1 MANEFTRKRV
11 AKLTYDFTKDPTV
24 GTIGA
29 GTLVCTVADEI
40 PIGAVITKVLSVGAT
55 LTSANGNNATIA
67 ITGGGVTILGAG
79 TITEQVIGGTAVTD
93 LLRAK
98 AIVTGLGYTP
108 ILATASAP
116 LAITSGVSALT
127 GGGFT

>member
-24 GTIGA
+24 GT
-29 GTLVCTVADEI
+29 
-40 PIGAVITKVLSVGAT
+40 IGAVITKVLSVGAT